1 MLIALGL
8 TLSLLSVLLIV
19 RKWYLR
25 RFRCSKIIRLVVLG
39 DVGRSPRMQYHAMSF
54 AKQGH
59 TVEIVGYPGSPPLQ
73 KIRENAQISVHHLRP
88 PPELQNSLPRLLSYT
103 VKVLWQTANL
113 LWLLIRRPIP
123 HSLIMQNPPAIPT
136 MPVTWFY
143 CVLMEVQF
151 VIDWHNYA
159 HSIMALS
166 LGKDHA
172 LVRLAKFIE
181 MTFGRRAG
189 LNFCVSNAMR
199 LDLLNRWG
207 IKAGHLLDRPGEQF
221 RSISLAEKHEFLLKL
236 AEKYD
241 VFKGPRK
248 DSSIFTECSS
258 NGVHLSPKR
267 PGFIVSSTSWTEDE
281 DFSILLNALQE
292 YENACESGES
302 NLPDLICVIT
312 GKGPLKDFYIAII
325 DLKKWRHVK
334 VVTPWLENEDYPK
347 MLASADLGV
356 CLHISSSG
364 LDLPMKVLDMF
375 GCGLPVCAYN
385 FDCLSELVEH
395 NENGLVFENETE
407 LAQQLKTWFH
417 DFPNNET
424 QRQLEEKFRQNL
436 VLTHQLIPSTQCL
449 VTLSMRDGELNDR
462 PIIGILTQ
470 EIDYHLNL
478 THPGQY
484 HSYIAASYVKFVE
497 GAGARPVPIW
507 IGGNDSYYEDVLS
520 KVNGVLW
527 PGGSTYFNQSDGYAD
542 AGAAIY
548 RIAKKINDRGEYF
561 PILGICLGFE
571 LLTYV
576 AANGVEHRN
585 VCFSQNQ
592 ALALEFKPDF
602 NKSNLFQYAPSDVV
616 EILKLERVT
625 ANFHMFCVTEE
636 GLRSVNLTD
645 EFRVM
650 SLNHD
655 KMGQKFISTL
665 EHKNYPF
672 YGIQFHPEKN
682 LYEWKTSKNIPHGA
696 DAIRVAQYFAD
707 FFINEARR
715 NTHRFSSP
723 QEEEQSLMY
732 NYPVT
737 YTAPQ
742 GSAFLQCYMFKKNDR
757 SFHRNVL

>member
-1 MLIALGL
+1 MLMVAFCL
-8 TLSLLSVLLIV
+8 TLTLLSIFLVV
-19 RKWYLR
+19 RKLYLR
-25 RFRCSKIIRLVVLG
+25 RFKCSKNICVVVLG
-39 DVGRSPRMQYHAMSF
+39 DVGRSPRMQYHAISF
-54 AKQGH
+54 AKQGY
-59 TVEIVGYPGSPPLQ
+59 TVNIIGYPGSPPLQ
-73 KIRENAQISVHHLRP
+73 EISENAHISVYYLQP
-88 PPELQNSLPRLLSYT
+88 PPELQNRLPRLLSYI
-103 VKVLWQTANL
+103 VKVLWQTVDL
-113 LWLLIRRPIP
+113 FWLLLRRPIP

-136 MPVTWFY
+136 IPVCWFY

-151 VIDWHNYA
+151 IIDWHNYA
-159 HSIMALS
+159 YSIMALS
-166 LGKDHA
+166 LGKNHT
-172 LVRLAKFIE
+172 LVKLARFIE

-189 LNFCVSNAMR
+189 INFCVSNAMQQ
-199 LDLLNRWG
+199 DLKEKLG
-207 IKAGHLLDRPGEQF
+207 VKVCVLYDRPGEQF
-221 RSISLAEKHEFLLKL
+221 RPISLAEKHEFLLKL

-241 VFKGPRK
+241 AFKGPRK
-248 DSSIFTECSS
+248 DSTILTECSS

-292 YENACESGES
+292 YENACESNEL
-302 NLPDLICVIT
+302 NLPDLICAIT

-325 DLKKWRHVK
+325 NLKNWRHVK

-347 MLASADLGV
+347 ILASADLGV

-375 GCGLPVCAYN
+375 GCCLPVCAYDFN
-385 FDCLSELVEH
+385 CLSELVKN
-395 NENGLVFENETE
+395 NENSLVFASENE
-407 LAQQLKTWFH
+407 LAQQLKTWFQ
-417 DFPNNET
+417 DFPNNEA
-424 QRQLEEKFRQNL
+424 QRQQEEKFRRSL
-436 VLTHQLIPSTQCL
+436 E
-449 VTLSMRDGELNDR
+449 MRAEVEPNNR

-470 EIDYHLNL
+470 EISYALNKKF
-478 THPGQY
+478 PGQY

-507 IGGNDSYYEDVLS
+507 IGGNDSYYEDALH

-527 PGGSTYFNQSDGYAD
+527 PGGATYFNQSDGYAD

-576 AANGVEHRN
+576 AANGVEHRTD
-585 VCFSQNQ
+585 CSSLNQ
-592 ALALEFKPDF
+592 PLALEFKPNF
-602 NKSNLFQYAPSDVV
+602 NRSNLFKYAPLDVV
-616 EILKLERVT
+616 KILRLERVT
-625 ANFHMFCVTEE
+625 ANYHRFCVTEE
-636 GLRSVNLTD
+636 SLRRVNLTR

-655 KMGQKFISTL
+655 KLGQEFISTL

-682 LYEWKTSKNIPHGA
+682 IYEWKTGKNIPHGSSA
-696 DAIRVAQYFAD
+696 TRVAQYFAD
-707 FFINEARR
+707 FFINEARK
-715 NTHRFSSP
+715 NSHIFSTP
-723 QEEEQSLMY
+723 QEEEQSLIY

-737 YTAPQ
+737 YTAPH
-742 GSAFLQCYMFKKNDR
+742 GSAYLQCYMFKKNDR
-757 SFHRNVL
+757 SFCKNDL